1 MPFPVYIPSLAELLR
16 KAMEWFDPK
25 KQRGG
30 AEVGKRLLR
39 NSQLADLLERST
51 RGASEWRHLTA
62 RRRSKKSLS
71 DVDFPG
77 VDAINGKAK
86 EALDMQYMMLIYCEE
101 AVWTELTQ
109 EEQAAVHAEYASLR
123 KELET
128 KGKFLGGN
136 ALQSVQS
143 ATSVRLRGGKR
154 TITDGP
160 FAETKDQLG
169 GYFMVDAADLD
180 EALDVA
186 ARLPSARYGTIEV
199 RPIFTIPTQRE

>member
-1 MPFPVYIPSLAELLR
+1 
-16 KAMEWFDPK
+16 
-25 KQRGG
+25 
-30 AEVGKRLLR
+30 
-39 NSQLADLLERST
+39 
-51 RGASEWRHLTA
+51 
-62 RRRSKKSLS
+62 
-71 DVDFPG
+71 
-77 VDAINGKAK
+77 
-86 EALDMQYMMLIYCEE
+86 MQYMMLIYCEE